1 MKRTA
6 DLTYETTGYFTVFYP
21 ETEDG
26 HNAWNQ
32 IAKQTMGTGK
42 VETIHLK
49 STLCQIRKAGY
60 VVRKAKSVSSKQ
72 TDLELLQSLGLA

>member
-32 IAKQTMGTGK
+32 IAAQTQGTGK

-49 STLCQIRKAGY
+49 SVLSQLRKVGY
-60 VVRKAKSVSSKQ
+60 VVYKAKKVVTKQ
-72 TDLELLQSLGLA
+72 TDLELLTELGLA